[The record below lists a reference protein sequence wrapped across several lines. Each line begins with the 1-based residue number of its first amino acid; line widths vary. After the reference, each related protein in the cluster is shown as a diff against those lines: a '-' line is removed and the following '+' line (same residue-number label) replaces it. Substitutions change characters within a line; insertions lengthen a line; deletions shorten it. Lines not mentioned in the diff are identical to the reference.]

1 MGILYEDS
9 VVITSGEKQGDPHV
23 ITVNCPDKTGL
34 GCDLCRIILLFGL
47 SISRGDF
54 STDGKWCYI
63 VFWVVG
69 KPTTRWPL
77 LKKRLLEVCPSHF
90 STSGIRFYQ
99 QEKEIQKPPDVF
111 LLKFWCSSHP
121 KGLLHDVTE
130 VLCELEL
137 TIRRVKVST
146 APDGKMMDLFFI
158 TDTRELLHTR
168 KRQEETMHHL
178 KKILADVLMSCEI
191 ELAGP
196 EFTACSQRSPYLP
209 SSISEELFSLEL
221 PIGSPNRHLPS
232 NSVVVEMD
240 NAISRSHTI
249 VQLLCRDHKGLMYDI
264 MRTLK
269 DYNIQVSYGRFHL
282 NSKGKCDIE
291 LFTMQSDG
299 CKIVDPNK
307 QNALC
312 SRLRMELTRPL
323 RATVVSRGPDT
334 ELLVANPVELS
345 GRGRPLVFHDITL
358 ALKHLNMSIF
368 SVEIGRHMIQG
379 REWEVYRILLD
390 EGDIV
395 WVQQN
400 KIEEGVR
407 NILMGW

>member
-1 MGILYEDS
+1 
-9 VVITSGEKQGDPHV
+9 
-23 ITVNCPDKTGL
+23 
-34 GCDLCRIILLFGL
+34 
-47 SISRGDF
+47 
-54 STDGKWCYI
+54 
-63 VFWVVG
+63 
-69 KPTTRWPL
+69 
-77 LKKRLLEVCPSHF
+77 
-90 STSGIRFYQ
+90 
-99 QEKEIQKPPDVF
+99 
-111 LLKFWCSSHP
+111 
-121 KGLLHDVTE
+121 
-130 VLCELEL
+130 
-137 TIRRVKVST
+137 
-146 APDGKMMDLFFI
+146 
-158 TDTRELLHTR
+158 
-168 KRQEETMHHL
+168 MHHL